1 MIYEQ
6 HSSLTGRTPRI
17 RTLIVLVL
25 ALWGLLTT
33 LRAAGSQ
40 ELGRRLYDSG
50 LRQTVALKDGTG
62 AQITGTFHP
71 EIPMAGDF
79 FLTRY
84 GLPLRPLGTLRGPE
98 GTSPQDLTELAAAG
112 LLAGLPRTFVAT
124 TTDWVDA
131 RMLRYAGQSWWGA
144 VVDPLL
150 AQLHREEP
158 PAGPPSPPCALPSVC
173 MVPPPPCSLCPPVL
187 ECPPVAPCPACA
199 AQPTLVAVPADV
211 LETLRVAAGWINPV
225 RPQQRRRLQAVYEW
239 LAKVEA
245 VKGKP

>member
-1 MIYEQ
+1 MKRSYF
-6 HSSLTGRTPRI
+6 
-17 RTLIVLVL
+17 
-25 ALWGLLTT
+25 ALLL
-33 LRAAGSQ
+33 LLLSGSQLCAQ
-40 ELGRRLYDSG
+40 ELGRRLYESG

-84 GLPLRPLGTLRGPE
+84 GLPQRPLGTLRGPE
-98 GTSPQDLTELAAAG
+98 GTSVEDLTELAAAG
-112 LLAGLPRTFVAT
+112 LLAGLSRTYVAT

-131 RMLRYAGQSWWGA
+131 RMLRYNGQSWWGA

-150 AQLHREEP
+150 AQLHRAEP
-158 PAGPPSPPCALPSVC
+158 PVGPPTPSCALPSVC
-173 MVPPPPCSLCPPVL
+173 MVPPAPCAACPPAVTCPPVV
-187 ECPPVAPCPACA
+187 ECQACQPPVACPSCPA
-199 AQPTLVAVPADV
+199 QPVLVAVPAEL